1 MRNTRKENVAE
12 HSYMTALIAHA
23 LCVIRNELY
32 GGTLDPDRA
41 AVLALYHESA
51 EVFTGDL
58 PTPVKYYSDEIR
70 TAYKSIEGEAERKLI
85 AFLPEELQKA
95 YAGIVSPDRTAP
107 EYRFVKY
114 ADKLAALIKCNEE
127 SAEGNGEFAAAK
139 TATEKSL
146 RELHEPAVDYFLQ
159 TFADTFGLSLDESL

>member
-23 LCVIRNELY
+23 LCVIQNELY
-32 GGTLDPDRA
+32 GGKLDPNRA

-95 YAGIVSPDRTAP
+95 YVGIVSPDPSKERT
-107 EYRFVKY
+107 FVKY

-127 SAEGNGEFAAAK
+127 AAAGNGEFRAAK
-139 TATEKSL
+139 SAAEKTL
-146 RELHEPAVDYFLQ
+146 RDLNEPAVDYFLQ
-159 TFADTFGLSLDESL
+159 TFAETFALSLDESL